1 MSLCFCLGIDSCLY
15 GSEFVVLLQTVATA
29 SYVVGGPEE
38 KHIAAEC
45 KKDRR
50 HFVEAVPHG
59 KDIYHTLSAAY
70 QYIVYTLVGGCFQIT
85 AAVVEYEYTTREVC
99 DTLEASA
106 VWVEDVPLDAREVV
120 TVGCRQVVLRIV
132 QPLGSVGR
140 YYQRPLAAL
149 RQYVA
154 E

>member
-1 MSLCFCLGIDSCLY
+1 MRLCFCFGIHSCLY

-29 SYVVGGPEE
+29 SYVVCGPEE

-45 KKDRR
+45 KKDRW

-59 KDIYHTLSAAY
+59 KDIYHTLSSAY
-70 QYIVYTLVGGCFQIT
+70 QYIVYTLVGGSSEVAT
-85 AAVVEYEYTTREVC
+85 AVVEYEYTSRDIC
-99 DTLEASA
+99 DTLQAST
-106 VWVEDVPLDAREVV
+106 VRVEYMPLDAREVV
-120 TVGCRQVVLRIV
+120 TVGCRQVVLRIL

-149 RQYVA
+149 RQYIA

>member
-1 MSLCFCLGIDSCLY
+1 MRLCFCLDIYSCLY
-15 GSEFVVLLQTVATA
+15 GSEFVIFLQTVATA

-45 KKDRR
+45 KKDRW

-70 QYIVYTLVGGCFQIT
+70 KYIVYTLVGGSFEVAT
-85 AAVVEYEYTTREVC
+85 AVVEYEYTTREVC
-99 DTLEASA
+99 DTLQASA
-106 VWVEDVPLDAREVV
+106 VWAEDVPLDAREVV
-120 TVGCRQVVLRIV
+120 TVGCRQVVLRIL

-149 RQYVA
+149 RQYIA

>member
-1 MSLCFCLGIDSCLY
+1 MRLCFCLGIYSCLY
-15 GSEFVVLLQTVATA
+15 GSEFVVFLQTVATA
-29 SYVVGGPEE
+29 SYVVCGPEE

-45 KKDRR
+45 KKDRW

-70 QYIVYTLVGGCFQIT
+70 QYIVYTLVGGSSEVAT
-85 AAVVEYEYTTREVC
+85 AVVEYEYTSREIC
-99 DTLEASA
+99 DTLQAPA
-106 VWVEDVPLDAREVV
+106 VWAEYMPLDAREVV
-120 TVGCRQVVLRIV
+120 AVGCRQVVLRIL

>member
-1 MSLCFCLGIDSCLY
+1 MWLCFCLGIYSCLY
-15 GSEFVVLLQTVATA
+15 GSEFVVFLQTVATA

-45 KKDRR
+45 KKDRW

-70 QYIVYTLVGGCFQIT
+70 QYIVYTLVGGSFQVAT
-85 AAVVEYEYTTREVC
+85 AVVEYEYTTGKIC
-99 DTLEASA
+99 DTLEAPA

-149 RQYVA
+149 CQYVA

>member
-1 MSLCFCLGIDSCLY
+1 MWLYFCFGIYSCLY
-15 GSEFVVLLQTVATA
+15 GSEFVVFLQTVATA

-50 HFVEAVPHG
+50 HFVESVPHG

-70 QYIVYTLVGGCFQIT
+70 KYIVYTLVGGSSEVAT
-85 AAVVEYEYTTREVC
+85 AVVEYEYTSREVC
-99 DTLEASA
+99 DTLQAPA

-132 QPLGSVGR
+132 QPLGSIGR